1 MIGTPKSFKKLKN
14 GTLIV
19 ETTRKMQTDIL
30 LKSKKFFNLPVEVK
44 PHKTLNSSKGII
56 RDRNLKGESEKNIL
70 EYLENQGVTAA
81 KRFTVKKGQDTINTN
96 TILLTFDS
104 VVPPKSL
111 KIFYQIIPVDLYI
124 PNPLRCFNCQ
134 KNLDT
139 MRTNAQLTPGQSVK
153 DVVLET
159 MTIIQITAKNPQ
171 NVSTVA
177 EHIYHGQMNAKH
189 GRRKKKSCD

>member
-1 MIGTPKSFKKLKN
+1 MIGTPKSVKKLKN
-14 GTLIV
+14 GTLLV
-19 ETTRKMQTDIL
+19 ETTRKMQTDIP

-70 EYLENQGVTAA
+70 EYLENQGVTAV

-134 KNLDT
+134 KFGHHEDKCPVDPGSVCERCGMGNHDHH
-139 MRTNAQLTPGQSVK
+139 TNHCKIPHKMCQLWRSTSITVK
-153 DVVLET
+153 
-159 MTIIQITAKNPQ
+159 
-171 NVSTVA
+171 
-177 EHIYHGQMNAKH
+177 
-189 GRRKKKSCD
+189 